1 MLADCVRDRVA
12 ALQDFLADTRAGLKN
27 KHRMREGVIADHVTL
42 PGDRLRDIW
51 TLLDVAS
58 NQKESRLDAV
68 LAQDVKQPQCVRIV
82 RPIVKS
88 EGDLF

>member
-1 MLADCVRDRVA
+1 MLADCIRDHFT
-12 ALQDFLADTRAGLKN
+12 ALQDFLADTRAGLKD
-27 KHRMREGVIADHVTL
+27 KQRMREGVIADYVPL

-58 NQKESRLDAV
+58 NQKESGVDAV